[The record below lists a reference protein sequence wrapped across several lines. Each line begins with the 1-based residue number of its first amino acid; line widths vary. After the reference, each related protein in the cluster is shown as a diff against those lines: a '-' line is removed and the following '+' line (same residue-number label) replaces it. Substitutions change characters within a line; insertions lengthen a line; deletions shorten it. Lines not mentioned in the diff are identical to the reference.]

1 MLYGKSIVV
10 HAIFLKMI
18 IASVNFKES
27 AFLSQISIYVVRFD
41 GSPRHL
47 GNFGVNQLKN
57 GKANTRQVISAPLRV
72 ALMSLD

>member
-1 MLYGKSIVV
+1 
-10 HAIFLKMI
+10 MI

-27 AFLSQISIYVVRFD
+27 ALLSQISMQVFRVESR
-41 GSPRHL
+41 PRHL

-57 GKANTRQVISAPLRV
+57 GEAETRQVISAPLRV